1 MLAAFRRCTVI
12 GILAIAALLAMPS
25 PAPSPTLAQQLRG
38 TWRLVSY
45 ERRESPE
52 AAWTKRFGDDP
63 KGYIM
68 YDATGH
74 MMVEFE
80 KMPPPPK
87 FASGDDWQPTPEEA
101 RAALLGYIAYF
112 GTYTVDETAHA
123 VTHHVEGSL
132 NPSYFGTD
140 QLRPATLEGNRL
152 TLSDGKTFRVVW
164 ERVP

>member
-1 MLAAFRRCTVI
+1 MT
-12 GILAIAALLAMPS
+12 GILALIGLLALPAAA
-25 PAPSPTLAQQLRG
+25 PAPPPTFAQQVQG

-45 ERRESPE
+45 ERREKG
-52 AAWTKRFGDDP
+52 ADAWTRRFGDNP

-68 YDATGH
+68 YDGTGH

-87 FASGDDWQPTPEEA
+87 FTSSDDWEPTADEA
-101 RAALLGYIAYF
+101 RAAYLGYIAYF
-112 GTYTVDETAHA
+112 GTYTVDEAGHA

-140 QLRPATLEGNRL
+140 QLRPARLEGDRL
-152 TLSDGKTFRVVW
+152 TLSDEKTFRVVW
-164 ERVP
+164 ERVLPKP

>member
-1 MLAAFRRCTVI
+1 MIGFLASMLGLVVFAA
-12 GILAIAALLAMPS
+12 P
-25 PAPSPTLAQQLRG
+25 PPPPTLRDQLQG

-45 ERRESPE
+45 ERMEKGATEWS
-52 AAWTKRFGDDP
+52 KRFGEGP

-68 YDATGH
+68 YDGTGH

-80 KMPPPPK
+80 RMPPPPR
-87 FASGDDWQPTPEEA
+87 FASDDDWTPTADEA
-101 RAALLGYIAYF
+101 RTAYLGYIAYF
-112 GTYTVDETAHA
+112 GTYTVDEAARA

-140 QLRPATLEGNRL
+140 QLRPATLEGGRL

-164 ERVP
+164 ERVK

>member
-1 MLAAFRRCTVI
+1 MLE
-12 GILAIAALLAMPS
+12 ILAIVGLLAPPRAA
-25 PAPSPTLAQQLRG
+25 PAPTLAERLPG

-45 ERRESPE
+45 ERRESPD
-52 AAWTKRFGDDP
+52 AAWTRRFGDHP

-80 KMPPPPK
+80 KMPPPAK
-87 FASGDDWQPTPEEA
+87 FASGDDWNPTPDEA

-112 GTYTVDETAHA
+112 GTYTVDEAAQA

-140 QLRPATLEGNRL
+140 QLRPATFEGDRL

-164 ERVP
+164 ERVR

>member
-1 MLAAFRRCTVI
+1 MIGTLGSVLSLAV
-12 GILAIAALLAMPS
+12 LSAAA
-25 PAPSPTLAQQLRG
+25 APQTLRQQITG

-45 ERRESPE
+45 EQMEKGATE
-52 AAWTKRFGDDP
+52 WTKRFGDGP

-68 YDATGH
+68 YDGTGH

-80 KMPPPPK
+80 RMPPPPK
-87 FASGDDWQPTPEEA
+87 FASDDDWSPTPDEA
-101 RAALLGYIAYF
+101 RAAYLGYVAYF
-112 GTYTVDETAHA
+112 GTYTVDEAAHA

-140 QLRPATLEGNRL
+140 QLRPATLEGKRL

-164 ERVP
+164 ERVSEP

>member
-1 MLAAFRRCTVI
+1 MI
-12 GILAIAALLAMPS
+12 GVLVPVFSLVVLGAPPS
-25 PAPSPTLAQQLRG
+25 PPTLRDQLQG
-38 TWRLVSY
+38 TWRIVSY
-45 ERRESPE
+45 ERRENAEE
-52 AAWTKRFGDDP
+52 AWSKRFGDGP

-68 YDATGH
+68 YDGTGH

-87 FASGDDWQPTPEEA
+87 FASGDDWTPSPDEA
-101 RAALLGYIAYF
+101 RAAYLGYIAYF
-112 GTYTVDETAHA
+112 GTYTVDEAAHA

-140 QLRPATLEGNRL
+140 QLRPATLDGKRL
-152 TLSDGKTFRVVW
+152 TLSDGRTFRVVW

>member
-1 MLAAFRRCTVI
+1 MNPVLAVAGF
-12 GILAIAALLAMPS
+12 LALAS
-25 PAPSPTLAQQLRG
+25 PAPPLADQIRG

-45 ERRESPE
+45 ERKETPD
-52 AAWTKRFGDDP
+52 APWTRRFGDHP

-68 YDATGH
+68 YDGTGH

-80 KMPPPPK
+80 KMPAPPK
-87 FASGDDWQPTPEEA
+87 FASGDDWKPTPEEA
-101 RAALLGYIAYF
+101 QNVYLGYVAYF
-112 GTYTVDETAHA
+112 GTYTVDEQAHA

-140 QLRPATLEGNRL
+140 QVRPATLDGDRL

-164 ERVP
+164 ERVR

>member
-1 MLAAFRRCTVI
+1 MLGTVALV
-12 GILAIAALLAMPS
+12 GLLALP
-25 PAPSPTLAQQLRG
+25 PAPPAPTLAQRLQG

-45 ERRESPE
+45 ELRESPG
-52 AAWTKRFGDDP
+52 AAWIRWLGDGP

-80 KMPPPPK
+80 KMPPPGN
-87 FASGDDWQPTPEEA
+87 FASGDDWNPTPDEA
-101 RAALLGYIAYF
+101 RAALLGYVAYF
-112 GTYTVDETAHA
+112 GTYTVDESAHA

-140 QLRPATLEGNRL
+140 QLRPAILEGNRL

-164 ERVP
+164 ERVR